1 MFMFLPAGSSKIPR
15 LGHYTIYEIGNSGG
29 RTCWGMEIRIL
40 LLDMQFEVPM
50 RHLKVNILQALRPM
64 GLKCGEVP
72 GLNIKMWRALAC
84 S

>member
-1 MFMFLPAGSSKIPR
+1 
-15 LGHYTIYEIGNSGG
+15 
-29 RTCWGMEIRIL
+29 MEIRIL

>member
-1 MFMFLPAGSSKIPR
+1 M
-15 LGHYTIYEIGNSGG
+15 LGDEDEDLAFG
-29 RTCWGMEIRIL
+29 RAE
-40 LLDMQFEVPM
+40 FEVPM

-72 GLNIKMWRALAC
+72 GLNIKIWRALAC